1 MSNFGDNMRVMST
14 PSATMGSISAP
25 TPRMGPPCYPDNF
38 TGFTVEQQN
47 EFAERLNGQLL
58 LLDKIGDIQVPRL
71 FPLLWL
77 PVTRA
82 REMQPEYDSRTDLV
96 YLLSRF
102 PPAPWHPI
110 YEELK
115 HRWERERQ
123 QQEQAAYWA
132 HCQQAQMHEQQLA
145 TGHQQMPSPY
155 AHPHE
160 HEMGGP
166 SSQSAQMPNQYSQAR
181 NLEEIT
187 AAVIRAARRRSRD
200 ETAMERVDSDV
211 DKSGSNDVSGA
222 PHAATGL
229 EETSALSANF
239 DPSLDD
245 MLPEEYGRWST
256 VFVE

>member
-1 MSNFGDNMRVMST
+1 
-14 PSATMGSISAP
+14 
-25 TPRMGPPCYPDNF
+25 
-38 TGFTVEQQN
+38 
-47 EFAERLNGQLL
+47 
-58 LLDKIGDIQVPRL
+58 
-71 FPLLWL
+71 
-77 PVTRA
+77 
-82 REMQPEYDSRTDLV
+82 MQPGYDSRTDLV

-110 YEELK
+110 FEELK

-132 HCQQAQMHEQQLA
+132 HCQQAQMREQQLVA
-145 TGHQQMPSPY
+145 GHQQMPSPY

-200 ETAMERVDSDV
+200 ETAMERVDSSV
-211 DKSGSNDVSGA
+211 DMLGLN
-222 PHAATGL
+222 HAATRL
-229 EETSALSANF
+229 QETLAPSANI
-239 DPSLDD
+239 DPSLDG
-245 MLPEEYGRWST
+245 MTPEDLARRCRVIE
-256 VFVE
+256 